1 MPRSLF
7 HVKQCRHRRARDP
20 FHVKQRRRRPR
31 QPFHQEPRWTPGPR
45 RPGRALSTEEC
56 PPTALPLHRRF
67 PPRPAGRRPRR
78 RSPVRANRCPRSPAP
93 RTDCWT
99 RPQFQRLPHLRR
111 ERLGGDYS
119 QARDRCLVASR
130 PRQLSRA
137 SGRLRR
143 SMRLQGRS
151 SSSSGVRQPIR
162 STWCYPRCPEGRMTM
177 RLPERS
183 SSQWLEQASNRS
195 RVRATILQLTS
206 ATVRSQGS
214 TTFQVQVLPWARARR
229 RLRADALP
237 SARHPAPASRM
248 TAWL

>member
-1 MPRSLF
+1 
-7 HVKQCRHRRARDP
+7 
-20 FHVKQRRRRPR
+20 
-31 QPFHQEPRWTPGPR
+31 
-45 RPGRALSTEEC
+45 
-56 PPTALPLHRRF
+56 
-67 PPRPAGRRPRR
+67 
-78 RSPVRANRCPRSPAP
+78 
-93 RTDCWT
+93 
-99 RPQFQRLPHLRR
+99 
-111 ERLGGDYS
+111 
-119 QARDRCLVASR
+119 
-130 PRQLSRA
+130 
-137 SGRLRR
+137 
-143 SMRLQGRS
+143 
-151 SSSSGVRQPIR
+151 
-162 STWCYPRCPEGRMTM
+162 MTM